1 MQGKETKKN
10 HFLDLLK
17 GIACI
22 GVVFGHALF
31 PGQFGYVVLTAAT
44 GMVPI
49 FFLISGYYSYQASQ
63 EKLLLKT
70 KRKEKHIARITGGV
84 LGLYLLWMLLRV
96 LLRKKAV
103 STILHVINVR
113 SAVKFF
119 VLNDTTMFDGGHL
132 WFLLALL
139 YCYIALYII
148 GRFQLMKFTYP
159 VIAIAFVLRI
169 FAVSCGNWHYS
180 QNFWVDGFPYFFLG
194 FYLREHSERYAKV
207 KSNLCVGLAIGGFL
221 FSEIANMGGV
231 FPFRLNI
238 YEIGTIL
245 MAISLFVYAI
255 KNPEIG
261 ENSFLEKI
269 GRNYSMFVYIVHVIV
284 LQAITD
290 YEGIILKSIPTW
302 YLWIKPILVVCLTLL
317 LAMLFDKIKGK
328 MKFRIVKVS

>member
-1 MQGKETKKN
+1 M
-10 HFLDLLK
+10 DVAK
-17 GIACI
+17 GS
-22 GVVFGHALF
+22 F
-31 PGQFGYVVLTAAT
+31 
-44 GMVPI
+44 
-49 FFLISGYYSYQASQ
+49 
-63 EKLLLKT
+63 E
-70 KRKEKHIARITGGV
+70 
-84 LGLYLLWMLLRV
+84 
-96 LLRKKAV
+96 KKAF
-103 STILHVINVR
+103 STIVHVINVR
-113 SAVKFF
+113 SVVKFL

-194 FYLREHSERYAKV
+194 YYLREHSERYAKV

-231 FPFRLNI
+231 FLFRLNI

-261 ENSFLEKI
+261 KNSFLEKI

-317 LAMLFDKIKGK
+317 LAMLFDKRKGVYRK
-328 MKFRIVKVS
+328 LFHLYE